1 MFNRVA
7 VVVRAIAK
15 FWNLELG
22 TWNLEPGTWNQHL
35 GCRAKPAPGLYH
47 GPSAVKNETATLRD
61 QVVNDFAVDIR
72 QPEIAARVAI
82 GESLVVE
89 AE

>member
-1 MFNRVA
+1 MAVSAFWGRNLGRACNGRITNPSCRV
-7 VVVRAIAK
+7 IQP
-15 FWNLELG
+15 LS
-22 TWNLEPGTWNQHL
+22 H
-35 GCRAKPAPGLYH
+35 RAKPAPGLYH